1 MKQKNLFKK
10 LIPGLILSVLAAWLV
25 SCMAQTTTS
34 KPVIENQIRGILELP
49 TIEYIYREVI
59 YVGQEARF
67 LGFKHI
73 DKRLLFSIDLII
85 SAGIDLTKGI
95 EIRNITNG
103 GIQIILPE
111 PEILLVDAD
120 EGSIHQF
127 FVKEWGDKVSRLDY
141 YDEIVKSK
149 KNITSDAI
157 ERGILLK
164 AKNNAEEMI
173 LKIFSVYGTTKVDFR
188 WRDISAK

>member
-10 LIPGLILSVLAAWLV
+10 FTLV
-25 SCMAQTTTS
+25 SIFLLLISCTPKATLS
-34 KPVIENQIRGILELP
+34 RPVIENQIRGMLELP
-49 TIEYIYREVI
+49 TIEYIYREII
-59 YVGQEARF
+59 YVGQEAKF
-67 LGFKHI
+67 LGFKHL

-85 SAGIDLTKGI
+85 NAGIDLTKGI
-95 EIRNITNG
+95 EIRNIANG
-103 GIQIILPE
+103 GIQVILPE

-149 KNITSDAI
+149 ENITEDAI
-157 ERGILLK
+157 ERDILLK
-164 AKNNAEEMI
+164 AKNNAEEII
-173 LKIFSVYGTTKVDFR
+173 LKIFSVYGIEKVDFR